1 MEKLAENNNR
11 IGLDLIGEIF
21 PRYGKNNPF
30 MFQTTNQMIWVWV
43 NTYRYIFSG
52 MNIPFTSYF
61 GVH

>member
-1 MEKLAENNNR
+1 MEY
-11 IGLDLIGEIF
+11 GLHVGVHVGLHVGVDG
-21 PRYGKNNPF
+21 YG
-30 MFQTTNQMIWVWV
+30 V